1 MKHINIVII
10 DGEEREIASLPKE
23 ECQHLVNEWNRR
35 ALEYLGYRREKTA

>member
-1 MKHINIVII
+1 MKHIHIVII
-10 DGEEREIASLPKE
+10 NGEESLPKE